1 LEKHSGESQDMQPLI
16 DKTLNWLE
24 TQLSLGIDKVS
35 IEATIYAQ
43 QALKLA
49 SRNVEAKSK
58 SLIERIK
65 QDLALKINVLVDL
78 PRMDPEAFLDL
89 YLIALDYDPE
99 FAGELRTTV
108 IEDIRK
114 LQLQDGAIIGEH
126 VELSLVLYVLNAK
139 DPAAQSALKYTLKL
153 FDQKVMENLGNH
165 SPTQLYPYIK
175 ALIQGGLLDEQA
187 SNVVLNSLF
196 IKQNEDGGW
205 GSLIET
211 IYAIRILMMLNTLVA
226 AERIKK
232 GIRFLGAQVK
242 EDGSLIDVK
251 HTALYAITFY
261 EYMAAGSLDQ
271 GFEENGILTNSSAYT
286 LRQLLVAA
294 VRRAQSSLVA
304 VNMYSNQLADAIL
317 SALETTPT
325 LEVTLIYA
333 GNTENIP
340 ESLKQPNQKLRL
352 RLTQTEIEPLM
363 IVDEKLIIFVPL
375 YDEALMARNC
385 FAVKVSDQKL
395 AEKLFEY
402 LDKQTEKI

>member
-1 LEKHSGESQDMQPLI
+1 MEKHSGESQDMQPLI

>member
-1 LEKHSGESQDMQPLI
+1 MQPLI